1 MMTSHYASLNCLL
14 ALVVPLMLGTWN
26 AGAEERRLPLKLL
39 QAIQS
44 GKMVVHDLSHAVDE
58 NAPYWPEGSAK
69 TPFQVS
75 LEATFERDG
84 YLARRLCMPEHFGT
98 HMDAPAHFLPKGLPV
113 DQIAVKELL
122 GEAVV
127 VDVSEAVKTD
137 PNYRVTATDLQN
149 WTKAHGPMPRGC
161 IVLFRTGWD
170 TRWPSEKD
178 YMNQDSAGVMHFP
191 GLSTEAARFLLENP
205 HPAAIGIDS
214 PSVDYGPSRGFEV
227 HHLTHA
233 AGLYH
238 LENLTNLNKLPPR
251 GALVIALPLKLRG
264 GSGSPARVLAL
275 VEESSPAN
283 H

>member
-1 MMTSHYASLNCLL
+1 MVTNHHASSNYLPAL
-14 ALVVPLMLGTWN
+14 ALLVVGVWS
-26 AGAEERRLPLKLL
+26 ARAEERDLPLKIL

-44 GKMVVHDLSHAVDE
+44 GKVVVQDLSHTLDE

-98 HMDAPAHFLPKGLPV
+98 HMDAPAHFLPKGLSV

-122 GEAVV
+122 VEAIV
-127 VDVSEAVKTD
+127 VDVSEAVKTNPD
-137 PNYRVTATDLQN
+137 YRVTTIDLEN
-149 WTKAHGPMPRGC
+149 WAKAHGPMPRGC

-170 TRWPSEKD
+170 ARWPSEKD
-178 YMNQDSAGVMHFP
+178 YMNQDSKGVMHFP
-191 GLSTEAARFLLENP
+191 GLSTEAARFLLEHP

-214 PSVDYGPSRGFEV
+214 PSVDYGPSKGFEV

-238 LENLTNLNKLPPR
+238 LENLTNLNRLPPR

-275 VEESSPAN
+275 VQESSPTN